1 MTNLTI
7 LERKEYEE
15 YSEPAVIERPSK
27 TNYVNKYEPP
37 KNEITKKTI
46 LYLSVWEAE
55 ELNLKMPLSKTL
67 YLAQWV
73 SNSIK
78 SNVGNYVNT

>member
-7 LERKEYEE
+7 LERKEYEQ

-46 LYLSVWEAE
+46 LHLSV
-55 ELNLKMPLSKTL
+55 
-67 YLAQWV
+67 
-73 SNSIK
+73 
-78 SNVGNYVNT
+78 